1 MTIGLA
7 LIAAGTGVLLVRLGW
22 GREHGGAYI
31 AIGWASIA
39 GGLIVLTAR
48 DGTWGL
54 ASGASVAMLVALGA
68 LSHAAITAPR
78 PRKAMPVRDGVTTV
92 ALHSES
98 WAGLGRRI
106 FVFLLAV
113 PGAAAASML
122 VALAAQTLARAAGW
136 GEANAGVAGLAA
148 FPVAW
153 AVVTTL
159 MMLKDRVMHMIRIV
173 AFATI
178 PSAALFWGMA

>member
-1 MTIGLA
+1 MTTGLA

-22 GREHGGAYI
+22 GRENGGAHI

-39 GGLIVLTAR
+39 GGLVMLIAR
-48 DGTWGL
+48 DGAWGL
-54 ASGASVAMLVALGA
+54 ALGASVATLVALGV

-78 PRKAMPVRDGVTTV
+78 PRKSVPLRDGMTTV
-92 ALHSES
+92 TLHSES
-98 WAGLGRRI
+98 WTGLGRRLL
-106 FVFLLAV
+106 VFLLVV

-122 VALAAQTLARAAGW
+122 VALAVQTLARAGGW
-136 GEANAGVAGLAA
+136 GEANAGVAGLAT

-153 AVVTTL
+153 AAVTTL
-159 MMLKDRVMHMIRIV
+159 VMLKDRVTQMVRIV
-173 AFATI
+173 VIAAL